1 MCDGPM
7 EIAEKYIKIK
17 NLVHAWLDF
26 VTKLHKY
33 TSFAKSAK
41 SETLLYS
48 AGTKYVKIRTYY
60 KA

>member
-33 TSFAKSAK
+33 TSFAYNSSISKECK
-41 SETLLYS
+41 KWDTVVLDGDKMCEN
-48 AGTKYVKIRTYY
+48 
-60 KA
+60 